1 MHPHM
6 VLDVCYTL
14 TARDGIAYL
23 DKIIPILP
31 LLSIASAQ
39 TTWIPHIS
47 TFFQNKILRWSI
59 RVEGCQEIERLGLYV
74 DGENR
79 LSR

>member
-1 MHPHM
+1 MHPHT

-14 TARDGIAYL
+14 TAMDGIAYL

-31 LLSIASAQ
+31 LLSIASVQ